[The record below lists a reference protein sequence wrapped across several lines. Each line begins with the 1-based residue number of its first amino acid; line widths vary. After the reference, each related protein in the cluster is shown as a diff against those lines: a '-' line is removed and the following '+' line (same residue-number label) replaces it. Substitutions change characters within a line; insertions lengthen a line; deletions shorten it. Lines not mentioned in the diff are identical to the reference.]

1 MSIGMDLKF
10 VFCFFFMY
18 LLCKY
23 EFVSQLNI
31 YIYISLFFSFYMK
44 GLALAGRILLLFS
57 VLLV

>member
-31 YIYISLFFSFYMK
+31 YIYISFFSFYMK